1 MAGGVC
7 VCGGIVS
14 MERQRKP
21 FTGDTVEVGSGLRKA
36 EEGPGI
42 AVWFP

>member
-1 MAGGVC
+1 
-7 VCGGIVS
+7 
-14 MERQRKP
+14 MERQGKP
-21 FTGDTVEVGSGLRKA
+21 FTGDTVEVGSGPRKT